1 VLAEPGALSPQ
12 ARRRLEEMGHR
23 IEDHAPFGAS
33 EAIEIGDGA
42 MTGVNDPRS
51 AAGAARGY

>member
-1 VLAEPGALSPQ
+1 
-12 ARRRLEEMGHR
+12 MGHK

-33 EAIEIGDGA
+33 EAIEISEGA

-51 AAGAARGY
+51 AAGSARGY